1 MRSLRINFILPDVA
15 SKPGGGTK
23 IMYEYANRL
32 ALRGHQVQ
40 IYHTVRRPF
49 RPMKTPVWFKYFS
62 HKVRGSY
69 IPKWFNFSENVGV
82 YIIPD
87 VTAKYLPDA
96 DVVIST
102 WWELAFRLEE
112 LPASKGIKF
121 NLIQGYEVWRGFES
135 KVRESYT
142 LAINHLVIARY
153 LQQLITDI
161 SGRSPV
167 LLPNAID
174 LDRFKLSVPQ
184 KERREGSI
192 LMLYSREQVKGSK
205 YGLGALN
212 MVKEQFPQ
220 LSVTLFGTSPAPADL
235 PAWMRYVQSPQN
247 LPALYNS
254 AQIFISPSLSEGW
267 ALPPAEAMACG
278 CAVICT
284 DIGGHQDY
292 AIDQETAILVP
303 TKNVQKLA
311 AAIISLIGDNDLRIR
326 IAQKGHANIVNNF
339 SWDRSVAQLEELF
352 NNSLA

>member
-1 MRSLRINFILPDVA
+1 
-15 SKPGGGTK
+15 
-23 IMYEYANRL
+23 
-32 ALRGHQVQ
+32 
-40 IYHTVRRPF
+40 
-49 RPMKTPVWFKYFS
+49 
-62 HKVRGSY
+62 
-69 IPKWFNFSENVGV
+69 
-82 YIIPD
+82 
-87 VTAKYLPDA
+87 
-96 DVVIST
+96 
-102 WWELAFRLEE
+102 
-112 LPASKGIKF
+112 
-121 NLIQGYEVWRGFES
+121 
-135 KVRESYT
+135 
-142 LAINHLVIARY
+142 
-153 LQQLITDI
+153 
-161 SGRSPV
+161 
-167 LLPNAID
+167 
-174 LDRFKLSVPQ
+174 
-184 KERREGSI
+184 
-192 LMLYSREQVKGSK
+192 MLYSREQVKGSK